1 MKTTDNHDPNKVR
14 AKKCSTC
21 PFRDGSPLEDLRAKL
36 IEQVLTDGNHMCH
49 AEQLQNEESTF
60 VCRGA
65 RDIQLQVFHNLGA
78 IKAPTDEAW
87 AEALNAY
94 QDNSQVS

>member
-1 MKTTDNHDPNKVR
+1 
-14 AKKCSTC
+14 
-21 PFRDGSPLEDLRAKL
+21 
-36 IEQVLTDGNHMCH
+36 MCH